1 MSSST
6 TTAASPQR
14 RSLRPKKALK
24 PTARAAEAAA
34 MNDYEC
40 VEPMPRQD
48 SQQRRKVS
56 TLYSLTVTAFA
67 DDTHST
73 LMKVTPILEIKAV
86 QFHRP

>member
-40 VEPMPRQD
+40 VEPMPRQ
-48 SQQRRKVS
+48 QRRKAS
-56 TLYSLTVTAFA
+56 TLHSLRAFA
-67 DDTHST
+67 D
-73 LMKVTPILEIKAV
+73 LLVKC
-86 QFHRP
+86 

>member
-40 VEPMPRQD
+40 VEPMPRQ
-48 SQQRRKVS
+48 QRRKVS
-56 TLYSLTVTAFA
+56 TLHSLTAFQ
-67 DDTHST
+67 
-73 LMKVTPILEIKAV
+73 M
-86 QFHRP
+86 RW